1 MNNSS
6 ERRSSVSVL
15 RLAYAPLVKDTKDML
30 TYGDMVEMDNVLVS
44 AGYTPRMNSASQ
56 YASGQEYD
64 SYVAKSGGS
73 IEIQVPSLNSSD
85 EIGLFGCTKDEA
97 TGVVASNKGDVVP
110 NVMVIYSTET
120 SQGLVNLYK
129 FPKVKFTDQGETAT
143 TKNENGVTYQ
153 SQTLSGN
160 YSALIHTGDE
170 KFNIK
175 GVDPKSD
182 EGKELI
188 KTWFSSAVGG
198 TKLGEATPETEPTA

>member
-1 MNNSS
+1 
-6 ERRSSVSVL
+6 
-15 RLAYAPLVKDTKDML
+15 ML

-44 AGYTPRMNSASQ
+44 AGYTPRMNR

-85 EIGLFGCTKDEA
+85 EIGLFGCTKDET

-175 GVDPKSD
+175 GVDPKHDTGRGGQSK
-182 EGKELI
+182 GTRFLPGGL
-188 KTWFSSAVGG
+188 SAPTTRTGFCGVESRRG
-198 TKLGEATPETEPTA
+198 LGN